1 LVVHRS
7 WIGPC
12 VHWVEASLVM
22 ANKVVAVGIAGAGV
36 FTMVGS
42 LTGNLSPMLAALFD
56 PKDLTALTNST
67 TTKSSS
73 NSTYQIA
80 PKGGSIYPIVN
91 LFRNFHFKL

>member
-1 LVVHRS
+1 
-7 WIGPC
+7 
-12 VHWVEASLVM
+12 M

-36 FTMVGS
+36 FTIVGS

-56 PKDLTALTNST
+56 PKDLTARTNSS
-67 TTKSSS
+67 TTKSSSS

-91 LFRNFHFKL
+91 LFRNFHLRL

>member
-1 LVVHRS
+1 
-7 WIGPC
+7 
-12 VHWVEASLVM
+12 M

-67 TTKSSS
+67 TSSSSKSSS
-73 NSTYQIA
+73 SGSTYQIA

-91 LFRNFHFKL
+91 LFKNIHLKL